1 MLSTSVLASASVL
14 LSLAGSALAQGCGP
28 GTLCPAATPC
38 CSEFGFCGS
47 GSTYCRGGCNAL
59 WSHSLTSCE
68 PEPICQS
75 ATYDFT
81 SPNASS
87 LVLMNAT
94 GFNNDATRYAWT
106 LDKGNI
112 AWSPQ
117 GLGMILTETNGG
129 TRLSTTR
136 YVDYG
141 TITASLKT
149 GRWGGV
155 VTAFITMSDV
165 KDEIDW
171 EFPGSATTQ
180 GQSNYYWLGV
190 ANYSATNGETTDGL
204 SDTYDNFHNFTID
217 WQPETLQWLVDGA
230 VVRTVQKNDTL
241 KTDSSGTR
249 YEYPSTPSRVQ
260 ISIWPAGI
268 SSSAQGTIEWG
279 GGMINWADPDYV
291 ANNNSFVVYVENL
304 SIVCSSWTQPA
315 PGAQSY
321 IFTGNDSTGV
331 PQIGMSN
338 QSFISTTGST
348 LVALAA
354 VVSL

>member
-1 MLSTSVLASASVL
+1 S
-14 LSLAGSALAQGCGP
+14 
-28 GTLCPAATPC
+28 LCPAATPC
-38 CSEFGFCGS
+38 CSEYGFCGS

-59 WSHSLTSCE
+59 WSNTLTSCE

-81 SPNASS
+81 SPTASA
-87 LVLMNAT
+87 LVLGNST
-94 GFNNDATRYAWT
+94 GFNNNATEYAWT

-112 AWSPQ
+112 AWSAD

-141 TITASLKT
+141 TITARLKT

-171 EFPGSATTQ
+171 EFPGATTTQ
-180 GQSNYYWLGV
+180 GQTNFYWLGV
-190 ANYSATNGETTDGL
+190 ANYSATNGETTSGL
-204 SDTYDNFHNFTID
+204 TDTYDNFHNFTID
-217 WQPETLQWLVDGA
+217 WQPDTLQWLVDGN
-230 VVRTVQKNDTL
+230 VVRTVNKSSTL
-241 KTDSSGTR
+241 TTDAQGTR

-268 SSSAQGTIEWG
+268 SSSAEGTIQWG
-279 GGMINWADPDYV
+279 GGMINWDDPDYV
-291 ANNNSFVVYVENL
+291 ANNNSFVAYVSSVQIE
-304 SIVCSSWTQPA
+304 CSSYTQPA

-331 PQIGMSN
+331 PQVGMSN
-338 QSFISTTGST
+338 DSFIVSTSAAAGREVRAWWAVGAAAM
-348 LVALAA
+348 LVGGAALF
-354 VVSL
+354 SL